1 MKDVKKEEVKH
12 EEIPVVEEEP
22 KEAPKKVT
30 LKPEVKRVL
39 IGGVVVIAVVGLL
52 LMIGS
57 SITGAATLDT
67 EATATTIADSVEKKL
82 DSLGLNVNV
91 SSEMAA
97 CTERNSELMVSI
109 RGTSDDLIA
118 CTTQKTALL
127 EEIRNL
133 EEDKETSVS
142 SDTLKASQKEIE
154 DREDEI
160 QDLKDELAEIEDKYD
175 PIIANVAKKLCCV
188 EKVYDNSINSYTVS
202 DTNVHCVSNGEHS
215 LSC

>member
-1 MKDVKKEEVKH
+1 MDEVKKEEIEK
-12 EEIPVVEEEP
+12 
-22 KEAPKKVT
+22 KEVPKKVDEPKKATT
-30 LKPEVKRVL
+30 LKPEVKRAL
-39 IGGVVVIAVVGLL
+39 IAGVVVIVVVGLL

-67 EATATTIADSVEKKL
+67 EATATSIADSVEKKL

-91 SSEMAA
+91 SAEMAA

-118 CTTQKTALL
+118 CTTQKTVLL
-127 EEIRNL
+127 EEIRKL
-133 EEDKETSVS
+133 EEDKETSIS
-142 SDTLKASQKEIE
+142 SDVLNDVKDEVQDREEEIE
-154 DREDEI
+154 DLE
-160 QDLKDELAEIEDKYD
+160 DELAEIKDKYD